1 MKNMTHDPHA
11 HTIAS
16 AIRRARGDCPPPP
29 DRAIHAEIEAIS
41 RRLATI
47 EARMTIVTAIVAAI
61 AASTGIP
68 ALAQAASAVLK

>member
-1 MKNMTHDPHA
+1 MNMTHDPHA
-11 HTIAS
+11 YTIAQ

-47 EARMTIVTAIVAAI
+47 EARVSIITGILAAI

-68 ALAQAASAVLK
+68 ALAQALTSIR

>member
-1 MKNMTHDPHA
+1 MTRDPHA
-11 HTIAS
+11 QTIAS

-29 DRAIHAEIEAIS
+29 DRAIRAEIEAIS

-47 EARMTIVTAIVAAI
+47 EARVSIITGILAAI

-68 ALAQAASAVLK
+68 ALAQALTSIR

>member
-1 MKNMTHDPHA
+1 MNMTHDPHA
-11 HTIAS
+11 QTIAS

-47 EARMTIVTAIVAAI
+47 EARVSIITGILAAI

-68 ALAQAASAVLK
+68 ALAQALTSIR

>member
-1 MKNMTHDPHA
+1 MNMTRDPHA

-47 EARMTIVTAIVAAI
+47 EARVSIITGILAAI
-61 AASTGIP
+61 AATTGIP
-68 ALAQAASAVLK
+68 ALAQALTSIR

>member
-1 MKNMTHDPHA
+1 MTRNHDPHA
-11 HTIAS
+11 QTIAQ

-29 DRAIHAEIEAIS
+29 DRALHAEIEAIS

-47 EARMTIVTAIVAAI
+47 EARVSIITGILAAI